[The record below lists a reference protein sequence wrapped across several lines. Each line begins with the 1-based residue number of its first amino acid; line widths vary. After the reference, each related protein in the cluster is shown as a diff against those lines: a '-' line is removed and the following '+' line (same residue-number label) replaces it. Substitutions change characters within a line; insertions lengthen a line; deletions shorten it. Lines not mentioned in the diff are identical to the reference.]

1 MQLHFIDSIGMSL
14 VYVEWFS
21 SFNAGES
28 IPVLKTPLPAGEETY
43 SSESQRRH
51 TLYCGTHL
59 IQAKGGGPG
68 GHGAIAVVTNT
79 GE

>member
-1 MQLHFIDSIGMSL
+1 MYLHFSP
-14 VYVEWFS
+14 WS
-21 SFNAGES
+21 SPGES

-43 SSESQRRH
+43 NAESERRH

-79 GE
+79 GEERKHKSCN